1 MKIKLLKQIRQQVAN
16 KYQVIHAKENDGSY
30 KWRIQCGPQ
39 TYLAYCE
46 WDEREKADEYMIYL
60 SYDIDANDPSFA
72 PGTGT
77 PEAFG
82 LNSIKLMNFIKVL
95 FKNLPIKVMDIV
107 EISPVLDTNNIT
119 SWLALKT
126 IYEVLGLIKGE

>member
-60 SYDIDANDPSFA
+60 WQK
-72 PGTGT
+72 
-77 PEAFG
+77 EAAEY
-82 LNSIKLMNFIKVL
+82 LWNHRNKR
-95 FKNLPIKVMDIV
+95 
-107 EISPVLDTNNIT
+107 NNKRKHYI
-119 SWLALKT
+119 W
-126 IYEVLGLIKGE
+126 